1 MLVEAVEVVVVGV
14 VEESF
19 DVVAEDFKVVAVVIS
34 NVVAL

>member
-1 MLVEAVEVVVVGV
+1 MLVEAVEVVVVAV

-19 DVVAEDFKVVAVVIS
+19 VVAEDFKVVAVVIS